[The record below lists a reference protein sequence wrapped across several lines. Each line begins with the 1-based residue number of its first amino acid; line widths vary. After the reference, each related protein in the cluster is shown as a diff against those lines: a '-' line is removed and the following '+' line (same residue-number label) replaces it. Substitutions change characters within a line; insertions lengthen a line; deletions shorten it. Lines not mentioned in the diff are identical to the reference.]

1 MVQTPDILNPYV
13 LTQGIKSDNGL
24 VENYILSE
32 KLTLFQQRPAFQ
44 IVRACDETMHNLTN
58 CHNWQTFP
66 PV

>member
-13 LTQGIKSDNGL
+13 LTQDIKSDNGF
-24 VENYILSE
+24 VDNSIWAE

-44 IVRACDETMHNLTN
+44 IVRACDETMHSLTN
-58 CHNWQTFP
+58 WQNWQIFP